1 MWGHTFARQCV
12 WEAVAGRRGKSG
24 DGACMRGRA
33 HSDGDPAPGFI
44 SSSKIA
50 PLALLF
56 PPPSSSQAA
65 AAAAPSVDPSW
76 ATCDKAAPT
85 APATGAPK
93 PGRHDCLCGCVLTG
107 DLVCG
112 ANGLTY
118 DSECLASCSGTIVSH
133 KGACVVWITGGAPP
147 PDPHAGKGGSA
158 ASTAPLQTLVEGVGP
173 VPTRQYHALAG
184 MLDTAASAGPAFA
197 APRAEPSSSAL
208 AATEGD
214 GSGPAG
220 GRRTVSEAAIRAFE
234 ADGFAL
240 VGMGRGPGAALPTKA
255 AAATPGRRRP
265 GRRRPRHRRPPAHR
279 ALCCQVGPAVRVGG
293 AGRGGRRAGRSRR
306 GRRLARPCPAPL

>member
-1 MWGHTFARQCV
+1 MGGG
-12 WEAVAGRRGKSG
+12 GRPAWQK
-24 DGACMRGRA
+24 RGRCLHA
-33 HSDGDPAPGFI
+33 RPRRRPRPWLSFFFQKSHPSP
-44 SSSKIA
+44 SSS
-50 PLALLF
+50 LL
-56 PPPSSSQAA
+56 PPSSSQAA

-118 DSECLASCSGTIVSH
+118 DSECLASCSGTTVSH

-197 APRAEPSSSAL
+197 APRAELSSSAL

-240 VGMGRGPGAALPTKA
+240 VGMGRGPGAGETVVLEVT
-255 AAATPGRRRP
+255 
-265 GRRRPRHRRPPAHR
+265 
-279 ALCCQVGPAVRVGG
+279 
-293 AGRGGRRAGRSRR
+293 AGRGGGGAGQK
-306 GRRLARPCPAPL
+306 

>member
-1 MWGHTFARQCV
+1 MGGG
-12 WEAVAGRRGKSG
+12 GRPAWQK
-24 DGACMRGRA
+24 RGRCLHA
-33 HSDGDPAPGFI
+33 RPRAQRRRPWLFF
-44 SSSKIA
+44 SSKIA
-50 PLALLF
+50 LALLF

-118 DSECLASCSGTIVSH
+118 DSECLASCSGTTVSH

-184 MLDTAASAGPAFA
+184 MLDTSASAGPAFA

-240 VGMGRGPGAALPTKA
+240 VGMGRGPGAALPNSSDAPK
-255 AAATPGRRRP
+255 PPPPRRTGAGHPWRGP
-265 GRRRPRHRRPPAHR
+265 WRPPP
-279 ALCCQVGPAVRVGG
+279 G
-293 AGRGGRRAGRSRR
+293 
-306 GRRLARPCPAPL
+306 